1 MSDQNEVLNWN
12 ELLLEAVKK
21 KDKTQIKKIADE
33 IPYAELAEILE
44 NFTIEQIKY
53 VLKNLDD
60 DLASE
65 TFAYLNVELQ
75 KELATSFTNK
85 WEIKLLQNLQSDE
98 LAHVV
103 EELDENEKSKIYA
116 YISNDKREELN
127 KILSYNEEQVGNI
140 MSVDISSLN
149 NNLTCEQALNKI
161 KKDFKNKNAEIVHY
175 FYIVDEMEKLLGS
188 ITLEEI
194 IFSNPETKIDDL
206 YSPSAFVNANDTKEK
221 AAQVFSEND
230 FSVLPVVND
239 EKKLIGMITS
249 DDVIDVINEKAT
261 ENIYSD
267 VGINAKDS
275 NNYDY
280 LKMPI
285 STLVKSRIFWLIIT
299 IIFSTL
305 LQIIIDVFLK
315 DNTFETTFAALLP
328 IVISVPIMTSRHSY
342 ITIKRNLELQE
353 ITDKDY
359 KKVLKKE
366 IKTAIIISL
375 ILALINILRL
385 YIYYAIK
392 GDFTIQNWLLTS
404 LQQQKELTHT
414 LIISSTLVI
423 VISTLLSA
431 LIGTSIPIYTIKYKK
446 NLSTFSTVFLG
457 NLATLISIS
466 LMIISLVIARQII

>member
-1 MSDQNEVLNWN
+1 MSDQNEILNWN

-21 KDKTQIKKIADE
+21 EDKTQIKKIADE

-175 FYIVDEMEKLLGS
+175 FYIIDEMEKLLGS

-305 LQIIIDVFLK
+305 IQIIIDVFLK

-366 IKTAIIISL
+366 IQTAIIISL

-404 LQQQKELTHT
+404 LKQQKELTHT

-431 LIGTSIPIYTIKYKK
+431 LIGTSIPIYAIKYKK